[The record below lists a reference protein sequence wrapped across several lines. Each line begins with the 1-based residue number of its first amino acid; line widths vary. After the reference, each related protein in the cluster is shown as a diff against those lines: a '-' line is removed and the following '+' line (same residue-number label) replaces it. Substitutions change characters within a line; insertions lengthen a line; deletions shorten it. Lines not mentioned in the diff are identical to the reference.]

1 MSAGEEESGEV
12 KHKAIWDEVSTD
24 RVVGFKLTASSNS
37 KDAKD
42 SGYIF
47 PPILLIKSPWMGRQW
62 VNLKRIQTISQS
74 DNKW

>member
-24 RVVGFKLTASSNS
+24 RVAGFKLTASSNS
-37 KDAKD
+37 KGAKD

-47 PPILLIKSPWMGRQW
+47 PPNFADKITMDG
-62 VNLKRIQTISQS
+62 QTVG
-74 DNKW
+74 